1 MTTGEPAVIDPF
13 DILGAVGN
21 RTGSLVDLV
30 TEQIEALI
38 HAGRLR
44 TGDQL
49 PPEREL
55 CRQFGVSRTV
65 VREAVARLSAK
76 NLLEVRG
83 GATGGIV
90 VRAPTA
96 EQVSDSLRFL
106 INSSEAT
113 INPDKVLE
121 VRRLLE
127 VEMAGLAAARRTEL
141 DLVRLE
147 AIMVE
152 SETVGAD
159 RERFAASDVAFH
171 TALAAATQNELFV
184 VLLEA
189 MSGVLLSLRRLGY
202 NTPGNPGR
210 ALRHHTA
217 ILAQVKAGKVAG
229 AQDAMRAHLVEAEET
244 IRLALALETQIT

>member
-1 MTTGEPAVIDPF
+1 MTTGEPAVVDPF
-13 DILGAVGN
+13 DTLGAVGN
-21 RTGSLVDLV
+21 RNGSLVDLV

-38 HAGRLR
+38 RAGRLR

-152 SETVGAD
+152 SETVGA
-159 RERFAASDVAFH
+159 R
-171 TALAAATQNELFV
+171 
-184 VLLEA
+184 
-189 MSGVLLSLRRLGY
+189 
-202 NTPGNPGR
+202 PR
-210 ALRHHTA
+210 ALCRQRCGLPHG
-217 ILAQVKAGKVAG
+217 AGRGHPKRVVRGAARIHERRSAFVAPVGVQHARQPRPRPPPPHCHPRPGQGREGRRRAGCHACPSDGSRGNNSIGLG
-229 AQDAMRAHLVEAEET
+229 A
-244 IRLALALETQIT
+244 